1 LISRLTTIPKTVLIA
16 EDDPNDVHLMEL
28 AVQQVTPSGV
38 NFQIVRDGEEA
49 ISYIKGEGRFRDRM
63 KHPLPDLALLDVR
76 MPKLDGFQ
84 VLDWIRNKSD
94 FKNLKVFVW
103 ADSQF
108 EADVSRAQSGRA
120 DRVIPKPGDMATLR
134 SILREIAML
143 LTKA

>member
-1 LISRLTTIPKTVLIA
+1 
-16 EDDPNDVHLMEL
+16 MEL
-28 AVQQVTPSGV
+28 AVQKVTPSGV

-49 ISYIKGEGRFRDRM
+49 IAYIKGEGRFRDRR

-94 FKNLKVFVW
+94 FKNLKVFIW

-134 SILREIAML
+134 NILREIAKL
-143 LTKA
+143 LTEA